1 MNRTRIIGLIL
12 LIIGAILPFTIETDV
27 TDLVTGL
34 LIGIGI
40 ALLIIGKGK
49 RVNNDSLDSSQ

>member
-12 LIIGAILPFTIETDV
+12 LIIGAILPFTVETDL
-27 TDLVTGL
+27 TDFVTGL

-49 RVNNDSLDSSQ
+49 RVKNDSLDSSQ